1 MKKKLLSK
9 MLVIAVI
16 LLFIGAS
23 VLPIISG
30 VDIDYSNT
38 SNNHKYIKDKS
49 SKGDRDQI
57 DQSQL
62 VIENDGQIF
71 RDNIW
76 AAQGIKPIYKI
87 QTRVFVAICKT
98 GNPPNDVI
106 ISLRDSLSGSDITTT
121 AIPKDQIPPY
131 PGILWLE
138 ANYDDVEVT
147 PHQSYYILATTTG
160 GDESN
165 YYLWF
170 GSTGN
175 PYPNGELWYSEDYGY
190 WWGVIWDK
198 DLSFE
203 TYGRENL
210 PPNEPTITGPATG
223 KPGETYDYILN
234 AMDGDADDLRYI
246 IDWGDSTLDT
256 TDYVTS
262 GTDILVSHTW
272 TAGGSFTI
280 TVKAE
285 DEFGLSGPESKKI
298 VTMPRIKATNIALLL
313 RFFDQLLGQF
323 PVMNNLFELQM

>member
-1 MKKKLLSK
+1 MRNYVFRKGL
-9 MLVIAVI
+9 IFGI
-16 LLFIGAS
+16 IILFIGAS

-30 VDIDYSNT
+30 DDIDYSIT
-38 SNNHKYIKDKS
+38 SNNHKYIKDTS
-49 SKGDRDQI
+49 PKGDRDQI

-71 RDNIW
+71 HDNIW
-76 AAQGIKPIYKI
+76 AAQGIKPTYKI
-87 QTRVFVAICKT
+87 QTRVFLAICKT

-106 ISLRDSLSGSDITTT
+106 ISLRDSLSGSDLTTT
-121 AIPKDQIPPY
+121 SIPKDQIPPY

-147 PHQSYYILATTTG
+147 PQQSYFIVAKTTG

-198 DLSFE
+198 DLCFE

-210 PPNEPTITGPATG
+210 PPNEPMIIGPATG
-223 KPGETYDYILN
+223 KPGETYDYTFN
-234 AMDGDADDLRYI
+234 AMDGDGDDLRYI
-246 IDWGDSTLDT
+246 IDWGDSTSDT
-256 TDYVTS
+256 TEYVTS

-285 DEFGLSGPESKKI
+285 DEFGLIGPESTKI
-298 VTMPRIKATNIALLL
+298 VTMPRNKATNNVLLF
-313 RFFDQLLGQF
+313 RFLERFPNLF
-323 PVMNNLFELQM
+323 PVMNNLFELL